1 MQKKSYKIA
10 INWIQEPTLGT
21 KLKVAAQIYGK
32 TFVIGEV
39 RSPFQDGVQAMQKK
53 DRHEILYL
61 LSQAKEMA
69 EKILSDDQTEAVV
82 KKVHLVL
89 PDSF

>member
-1 MQKKSYKIA
+1 MQKKPYKIA

-39 RSPFQDGVQAMQKK
+39 RSPFQDGVQAMQKRIGMK
-53 DRHEILYL
+53 YCICFLRR
-61 LSQAKEMA
+61 
-69 EKILSDDQTEAVV
+69 
-82 KKVHLVL
+82 KKWQKKFFQMTRQKQL
-89 PDSF
+89 

>member
-39 RSPFQDGVQAMQKK
+39 RSPFQDGVQAMQ
-53 DRHEILYL
+53 
-61 LSQAKEMA
+61 
-69 EKILSDDQTEAVV
+69 
-82 KKVHLVL
+82 
-89 PDSF
+89 